1 MNFTLCRFGE
11 SQLHYCEVMLKDV
24 YDSKRINAHLHSDP
38 NFKLDRQQFP
48 STAMILSAQF
58 WPPFKEETL
67 ELPDFVKEHL
77 QIYTKA
83 FETLKVI
90 FLQCT
95 VEIYPITAVMGH
107 ILFSVLNMYHCPYF
121 FNIEEHTVDEPTNKL
136 FYLYGK
142 GLRQSFT
149 SFMLLLF
156 VHLFISFT
164 KNVQVII

>member
-1 MNFTLCRFGE
+1 LCRFGE

-38 NFKLDRQQFP
+38 NFNLDRQQFP

-67 ELPDFVKEHL
+67 ELPTVVKEHL

-90 FLQCT
+90 SL
-95 VEIYPITAVMGH
+95 
-107 ILFSVLNMYHCPYF
+107 
-121 FNIEEHTVDEPTNKL
+121 
-136 FYLYGK
+136 
-142 GLRQSFT
+142 
-149 SFMLLLF
+149 
-156 VHLFISFT
+156 
-164 KNVQVII
+164 